1 MSSFFFG
8 LGSDLNREIKMIKL
22 ETRGNQDESRELID
36 GNQNHPSRGRKF
48 FITPNWFTRWAFG
61 RIVSWEDCLG
71 ICE

>member
-1 MSSFFFG
+1 MNYKQLVYPST
-8 LGSDLNREIKMIKL
+8 LCQPEDQNDQ
-22 ETRGNQDESRELID
+22 TRGNQDESRELID

-71 ICE
+71 A